1 MKPERILN
9 VTNSVNLRELGGYKT
24 HDGRMIQW
32 KKLLR
37 SGDMSR
43 LSNKAAKQL
52 FKYGLNYVID
62 LRSPFE
68 CEMSP
73 DHLPKHVI
81 YRSYPVYPMGDTGS
95 SDLPIVDNEDELY
108 GNDFSEPYATMILS
122 RHSQLAFRMMFAK
135 LLDNAERAKSL
146 LFHCAA
152 GKDRTGVACFLVL
165 SALGIDYQIIRRDYL
180 LTNLVY
186 ESVDQSDLRKKLQN
200 DDLMD
205 FINEMNSSFYVQGS
219 SLDKAR
225 QALIINY
232 GSVREYMHTAM
243 QLSDKDL
250 SDLQQIYLKRI

>member
-9 VTNSVNLRELGGYKT
+9 IANSVNLRELGGYKT
-24 HDGRMIQW
+24 HDGRMIRWQ
-32 KKLLR
+32 KLLR

-43 LSNKAAKQL
+43 LSSKEAKRL
-52 FKYGLNYVID
+52 FNYGLNYVID

-73 DHLPKHVI
+73 DRISRRVI
-81 YRSYPVYPMGDTGS
+81 YRSYPVYSLGDKGS
-95 SDLPIVDNEDELY
+95 SDLPALEDENDIY
-108 GNDFSEPYATMILS
+108 DNDFSEPYVTMILS
-122 RHSQLAFRMMFAK
+122 KHSQLAFRMMFSE
-135 LLDNAERAKSL
+135 LLDNTKTAKSL

-152 GKDRTGVACFLVL
+152 GKDRTGVASFLIL

-186 ESVDQSDLRKKLQN
+186 ETVDQNDLRRKLQS

-225 QALIINY
+225 QALINNY
-232 GSVREYMHTAM
+232 GSVREYMHVAM
-243 QLSDKDL
+243 QLSDGDL
-250 SDLQQIYLKRI
+250 SDLQRIYLKKI